1 MLEAEGS
8 VWKMLQERRQR
19 PDEAEREISEIWSI
33 QGPDIPLK
41 FWDEDSSHTGNEG
54 SPPKLRTPCQWPVR
68 WFQDLSPATALNWNL
83 IIICSNQEACSFP
96 DPAERNTVLW
106 ISWFQSWE
114 TKLSSSMSSLDFWKL
129 LRVLFKSPKWKWSHS
144 VMSDFCDPMALGF
157 SRQEY
162 WSGLPFPSPENLPD
176 PGIEPRSPA
185 LQADSLLSE
194 PPGAPF
200 HQYFCQKTYQRKSEK
215 GSWLTFLPLIW
226 QQHLASK
233 QQVSIFSL
241 DCSWPGSTFQDFWYS

>member
-1 MLEAEGS
+1 MASPTWWTWVWVNSRSWWWTGRSGVLRFMGS
-8 VWKMLQERRQR
+8 QR
-19 PDEAEREISEIWSI
+19 
-33 QGPDIPLK
+33 
-41 FWDEDSSHTGNEG
+41 
-54 SPPKLRTPCQWPVR
+54 VR
-68 WFQDLSPATALNWNL
+68 HNLATELNWNDHEL
-83 IIICSNQEACSFP
+83 GKKFLKI
-96 DPAERNTVLW
+96 RHG
-106 ISWFQSWE
+106 
-114 TKLSSSMSSLDFWKL
+114 
-129 LRVLFKSPKWKWSHS
+129 RVLNKNSGLLGHYAMWNKPVTRDEYCTIPLIWNIWKWKWSHS

-176 PGIEPRSPA
+176 TGIEPRSPA